1 MRSDLL
7 ENIDMTSHAQ
17 ITKIPNDINV
27 PANTDNHHEFGFLN
41 IMLKMWMFEEEVRTS
56 LIILILFQVI
66 FWLCMFGTLNAIPKP
81 EISKLSSSKVAKR
94 QLDTYGS
101 PAADPQVDTYG
112 APQSAPCDLEVRIG
126 R

>member
-1 MRSDLL
+1 MYPQTWMIIKSLPHVIL
-7 ENIDMTSHAQ
+7 KNMNFNFV
-17 ITKIPNDINV
+17 K
-27 PANTDNHHEFGFLN
+27 
-41 IMLKMWMFEEEVRTS
+41 LKMIFINLFIS
-56 LIILILFQVI
+56 LQVI
-66 FWLCMFGTLNAIPKP
+66 LWLCFFGSLNAVPKP